1 MASINLEKASATP
14 PETVLV
20 VEGDVLLRI
29 TLSAYLKDCGFRVI
43 QAANADEAIMVLEE
57 LEPPVDIV
65 LSEVAISGELDGFG
79 LAHWI
84 RKNRPGLPV
93 MLVGTPSGAASAAA
107 ELCQSGPDPSNVEHP
122 EIVLQRV
129 RRLLAER
136 SRQESR
142 RYQDARA

>member
-1 MASINLEKASATP
+1 MANLNLAQGVARP
-14 PETVLV
+14 PEAVLV
-20 VEGDVLLRI
+20 VEGDVLLRM

-43 QAANADEAIMVLEE
+43 QAANADEAIMILEE

-65 LSEVAISGELDGFG
+65 LSEVVISGELDGFG
-79 LAHWI
+79 LAQWI

-93 MLVGTPSGAASAAA
+93 MLVGTPGRAASAAA
-107 ELCQSGPDPSNVEHP
+107 QLCHSGPNPSNVEHP
-122 EIVLQRV
+122 EIILQRI